1 MTAQDTENLER
12 VTPPP
17 TDEPVVLAAIEIHSI
32 DVIPD
37 SERHGSIHQQGVF
50 WFLSNSQTLSVA
62 VGFTG
67 IALGLTVWWTIVAV
81 ILGNA
86 FGTVFM
92 ALHASQGPR
101 LGLPQMIQSRAQ
113 FGYRGVVLPL
123 FLALF
128 TYIIFAV
135 VDTVIIDQGLHT
147 IFGWNTYLVGI
158 VIAIAAVALAVW
170 GYDWLHRA
178 FRWLFWISL
187 PLWIVLTIAIV
198 SGHAGGVTPS
208 HLGFGWISFFI
219 VFSATAS
226 NNISY
231 APVVSDYSRYLP
243 RWTPFGKVV
252 GAVFIGAFLSLTW
265 LAAIGA
271 WLAAHLGATDALA
284 SVRDAGNHF
293 GSPFGTVLIIVA
305 IIALVATMGEMAYS
319 GQLVILTAI
328 DSFRPIRTTIA
339 KRALATTAVAV
350 VWLVFGLFVFHDVT
364 TAVYDGLILSL
375 YLLTPWTI
383 VNLYDYF
390 YVRKGHYAVTE
401 LENRHGIYGLWGWRG
416 ITSYLV
422 GFAASIPFWSLSF
435 YVSPVAKATNGL
447 DVSFI
452 VELLVSGVLYAIL
465 SRSIDLSGHDA
476 AVAASDAKL
485 VSLGIRDPASA
496 VRPEQAAVEESV

>member
-1 MTAQDTENLER
+1 MTAQDTVS
-12 VTPPP
+12 VTPPAAVYP
-17 TDEPVVLAAIEIHSI
+17 EKLSAIEVHSI

-37 SERHGSIHQQGVF
+37 SERHGTIHQQGVF
-50 WFLSNSQTLSVA
+50 WFLSNTQTLSVA

-67 IALGLTVWWTIVAV
+67 IALGLTVWWTILAV
-81 ILGNA
+81 IIGNA
-86 FGTVFM
+86 FGTIFM

-135 VDTVIIDQGLHT
+135 VDTVIIGQGLHT
-147 IFGWNTYLVGI
+147 IFGWNVYAVGI
-158 VIAIAAVALAVW
+158 IIAVAAVLLAVY

-187 PLWIVLTIAIV
+187 PLWLVLSIGIIT
-198 SGHAGGVTPS
+198 GHAGGAPAT

-243 RWTPFGKVV
+243 RWTPFAKVV
-252 GAVFIGAFLSLTW
+252 SSVFVGAFLSLTW

-284 SVRDAGNHF
+284 SVRDAGNHIAS
-293 GSPFGTVLIIVA
+293 GFGTALIIVA
-305 IIALVATMGEMAYS
+305 IVALVATMGEMAYS
-319 GQLVILTAI
+319 GQLVVLTAI
-328 DSFRPIRTTIA
+328 DSFRPITSTVA
-339 KRALATTAVAV
+339 KRAVAATAIAV
-350 VWLVFGLFVFHDVT
+350 VWAIFGLFVFKNVT

-390 YVRKGHYAVTE
+390 YVRKGRYAVTE
-401 LENRHGIYGLWGWRG
+401 LENRRGIYGEWGWRG

-435 YVSPVAKATNGL
+435 YDSPVARATNGL
-447 DVSFI
+447 DISFI
-452 VELLVSGVLYAIL
+452 VELIVSGGLYAIL
-465 SRSIDLSGHDA
+465 SRSIDLSGYDA
-476 AVAASDAKL
+476 AVKASDEKL
-485 VSLGIRDPASA
+485 VEIGIRIPPSA
-496 VRPEQAAVEESV
+496 ESKEHEAIEESV

>member
-1 MTAQDTENLER
+1 MTTQVRNNLDG
-12 VTPPP
+12 PPIR
-17 TDEPVVLAAIEIHSI
+17 TADELVRLAAIEHHSI

-37 SERHGSIHQQGVF
+37 SERRGKIHQQGVF
-50 WFLSNSQTLSVA
+50 WFLSNTQTLSVA

-67 IALGLTVWWTIVAV
+67 IALGLTVWWTIVSV
-81 ILGNA
+81 LLGNA
-86 FGTVFM
+86 FGTLFM

-135 VDTVIIDQGLHT
+135 VDTVIICQGLNS

-158 VIAIAAVALAVW
+158 VIAVAAVLLAVY

-178 FRWLFWISL
+178 FRVLFWVSL
-187 PLWIVLTIAIV
+187 PLWGVLSIAILT
-198 SGHAGGVTPS
+198 GNAGGTPAG
-208 HLGFGWISFFI
+208 HLGFAWIPFFI

-243 RWTPFGKVV
+243 RWTPLRKIFA
-252 GAVFIGAFLSLTW
+252 AVFAGAFLSLSW
-265 LAAIGA
+265 MAAIGA
-271 WLAAHLGATDALA
+271 WLAAHVGATDALS
-284 SVRDAGNHF
+284 SVRDAGNHITS
-293 GSPFGTVLIIVA
+293 GFGTVLIIVA

-328 DSFRPIRTTIA
+328 DSIRPIKSTVT
-339 KRALATTAVAV
+339 KRAVAATGIAI
-350 VWLVFGLFVFHDVT
+350 VWAFFGLVVFHNVT

-390 YVRKGHYAVTE
+390 FVRKGQYAITE
-401 LENRHGIYGLWGWRG
+401 LENRNGIYGLWGWRG
-416 ITSYLV
+416 ISAYLI
-422 GFAASIPFWSLSF
+422 GFAASIPFWDLSF
-435 YVSPVAKATNGL
+435 YVSPVAKAANGL

-452 VELLVSGVLYAIL
+452 VELVVSGALYAL
-465 SRSIDLSGHDA
+465 FSRSHDSQVYDE
-476 AVAASDAKL
+476 AVRASNVELEA
-485 VSLGIRDPASA
+485 LGIREPLSA
-496 VRPEQAAVEESV
+496 VTPDEAAIELSV